1 MKITLNLSPN
11 FDQKK
16 RKLNQI
22 KFIIFHYTGMKHEK
36 KAIDKLTDFKSKVSC
51 HYFIKI
57 NGDVIKMVPEIYTAW
72 HAGVSGWKKYKS
84 LNNHSLGIEISNP
97 GHQYKYNKFSQ
108 IQIKSLLKLT
118 KYLLKKYKID
128 SKSILGHSDIA
139 PYRKKDP
146 GEKFP
151 WRFLSKKRIGIWHS
165 LNSIILKEERNIKI
179 TNLLKKKFINNLYKI
194 GYARNQ
200 KLDKTRYSKMLTIA
214 FQRRFRQELINGI
227 IDKECFKISENLLKK
242 IK

>member
-1 MKITLNLSPN
+1 
-11 FDQKK
+11 
-16 RKLNQI
+16 
-22 KFIIFHYTGMKHEK
+22 MKHEK

-97 GHQYKYNKFSQ
+97 GHQYKYKKFSK
-108 IQIKSLLKLT
+108 IQIKSLIKLT

-139 PYRKKDP
+139 PDRKKDP

-165 LNSIILKEERNIKI
+165 LNLIILKEERNIKI

-200 KLDKTRYSKMLTIA
+200 KLDKTRYTKMLTIA